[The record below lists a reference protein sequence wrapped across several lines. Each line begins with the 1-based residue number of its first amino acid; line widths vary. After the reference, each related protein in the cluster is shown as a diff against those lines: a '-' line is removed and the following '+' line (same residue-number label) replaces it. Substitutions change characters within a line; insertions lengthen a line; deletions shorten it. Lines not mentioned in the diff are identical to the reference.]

1 MVGIL
6 CAVISIIAIGIMAYY
21 EKKKILVFIFGIFA
35 GLYIAAIIYKVVE
48 RHNDVIKIDAK
59 YVVGLPTDS
68 LATDSIT
75 VIK

>member
-1 MVGIL
+1 MVSIL

-21 EKKKILVFIFGIFA
+21 EKKKILVFIFGICT
-35 GLYIAAIIYKVVE
+35 GMYIAFVIDEALE